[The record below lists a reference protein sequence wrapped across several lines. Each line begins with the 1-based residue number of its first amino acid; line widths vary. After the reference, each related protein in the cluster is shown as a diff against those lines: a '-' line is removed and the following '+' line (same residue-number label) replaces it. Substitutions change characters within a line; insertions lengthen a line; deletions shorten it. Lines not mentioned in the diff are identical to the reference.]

1 MYLSF
6 KFKPSGFYINFSMK
20 EIVEQ
25 LKSPSGLI
33 CAKGSMGG
41 VGTGT
46 GHSDDEKAQYRK
58 HDSFS
63 CYIKPEEKEKFD
75 EVELIRELKEKVEN
89 EIVRTG
95 AGIVSGNRLTS
106 TSFFFEYTTEDI
118 TGRIE
123 ITSGFRQENNF
134 RIEISF
140 DETSASQKQSLI
152 ERPLQIY
159 QPVGNYHVV
168 AFTSDDQTT
177 REFYEKGLR
186 ASKKSKERFRQKYLE
201 DKDNF
206 KSEDYRTV
214 MYVWTRTP
222 AHIKEKLKNLFG
234 DVFEL
239 SSEYDAFDK
248 VYFLNDLM
256 LQMYLESGEDVEV
269 IKIVPAEEV
278 AEIPWGPSF
287 QGYYTPKNDDL

>member
-1 MYLSF
+1 
-6 KFKPSGFYINFSMK
+6 
-20 EIVEQ
+20 
-25 LKSPSGLI
+25 
-33 CAKGSMGG
+33 MGG

-46 GHSDDEKAQYRK
+46 GHGDDEKAKYRK
-58 HDSFS
+58 HDSFG

-75 EVELIRELKEKVEN
+75 EAELIKELKEKVEN

-95 AGIVSGNRLTS
+95 AEVTGGDQFTS
-106 TSFFFEYTTEDI
+106 TSFYIEYTSEDI

-123 ITSGFRQENNF
+123 ITSDFRQKNNF
-134 RIEISF
+134 RIEVSF
-140 DETSASQKQSLI
+140 DETSASQKQPLI
-152 ERPLQIY
+152 ERPPLIY

-168 AFTSDDQTT
+168 AFASDDQTA
-177 REFYEKGLR
+177 REFYEKGRR
-186 ASKKSKERFRQKYLE
+186 ASKESDERFRQKYLE

-222 AHIKEKLKNLFG
+222 EHIKEKLKNVFG
-234 DVFEL
+234 NVFEL
-239 SSEYDAFDK
+239 SAEYDAFDK

-256 LQMYLESGEDVEV
+256 LQMYQEAGEDFEV
-269 IKIVPAEEV
+269 IKIVSAEEV

-287 QGYYTPKNDDL
+287 RGYYIPKDDRI